1 MTYKKGNKHGAK
13 KLIAQPLD
21 ADPICFKGFLGQKE
35 ELKQVDGWQDKFRE
49 YAAKLIRLNKEAN

>member
-21 ADPICFKGFLGQKE
+21 VDPICFKGFLGQKE
-35 ELKQVDGWQDKFRE
+35 GLKQVDGWQDKFRE
-49 YAAKLIRLNKEAN
+49 YAAELIRLNKKVG